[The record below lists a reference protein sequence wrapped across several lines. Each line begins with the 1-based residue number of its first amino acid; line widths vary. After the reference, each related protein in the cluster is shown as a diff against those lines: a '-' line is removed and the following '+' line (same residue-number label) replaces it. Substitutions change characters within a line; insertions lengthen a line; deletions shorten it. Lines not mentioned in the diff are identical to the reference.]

1 MPRFNVKI
9 AAVALALLVS
19 SAMAGQVPQPSQKF
33 PDVPKNLKP
42 YFIALYVK
50 GVKADQPQTPA
61 EHDEFLRQHS
71 AYIRSQ
77 VEAGKYLVAGPFTD
91 GGQIR
96 GMAVINAASAEEA
109 RAIAEA
115 DPGVK
120 SGRMAIEVHPGIL
133 PDIGCVKVEFQSR
146 AAPNREHE

>member
-1 MPRFNVKI
+1 MPRFKVNA

-19 SAMAGQVPQPSQKF
+19 GVMAGQVPQPSEQF
-33 PDVPKNLKP
+33 PDIPKNLKP

-50 GVKADQPQTPA
+50 GSKADEPQSK
-61 EHDEFLRQHS
+61 EQRDEFVRQHT
-71 AYIRSQ
+71 AYLRSQ
-77 VEAGKYLVAGPFTD
+77 VEAGKYLLAGPFTD

-96 GMAVINAASAEEA
+96 GMAVINAASTEEA

-120 SGRMAIEVHPGIL
+120 SGRMAIEIHPGIL
-133 PDIGCVKVEFQSR
+133 PDIGCVRVEYQSR
-146 AAPNREHE
+146 RSAP